1 LSDKL
6 LKSVATLSFD
16 INQLGRCREVAY
28 ITLSSS
34 RVKLFFAYSFQN
46 LSPAFVSLLGL
57 PSHSVSAH
65 RRSVEA
71 HYRESE
77 NSGKCF
83 FEKKWQPTTF

>member
-1 LSDKL
+1 RILRFPHRES
-6 LKSVATLSFD
+6 SF
-16 INQLGRCREVAY
+16 
-28 ITLSSS
+28 
-34 RVKLFFAYSFQN
+34 FFAYSFQN

-83 FEKKWQPTTF
+83 FEKKMTTDYFLNFTPVFTAKSPFYAYQK